1 MADATNAACRNQPR
15 WVRSRCVEQLV
26 DMKKIC
32 ECVERL
38 VGMKICECVER
49 LVDMKKICE
58 CVERLVGMKIRECV
72 ERLVDMKKI
81 CECVERLVGMKKT
94 WGCVQTCLTCCT
106 NGTGSLSSGS
116 RMDRASCNSK

>member
-15 WVRSRCVEQLV
+15 WVRSRCVERLV

-49 LVDMKKICE
+49 LVDMK
-58 CVERLVGMKIRECV
+58 
-72 ERLVDMKKI
+72 
-81 CECVERLVGMKKT
+81 KKT